1 MLHTTNLVLLVGK
14 NEMGDFSPRKATI
27 YKTNDSNVICSF
39 WPFTSNITLAKINKK
54 RIILQESS
62 FIHIYSTE
70 DMTALHKIDIGNNI
84 TPNHIVLSSSSEKN
98 NFLVYTTSENEG
110 IIKVYD
116 LLYLSYKG
124 TFQAHKTQIEQ
135 MNINSNGDMLV
146 TCSIKGT
153 MIRVFSLPKGEKI
166 HTIKRGISNAQ
177 VFSIAFDIEK
187 NDKIVLSGNTGTI
200 HIIDLKE
207 NLPFTSVNNG
217 KNEPNGESGLFG
229 FVNKIKSQIISK
241 DYEEMMN
248 YQRPC
253 ISANF
258 QEIKDRNIIGFKGG
272 SGGLKVFAI
281 NERGEYYLFDVNY
294 KSNTI
299 NKIYENDLTKLKLID
314 NE

>member
-14 NEMGDFSPRKATI
+14 DEMGDFSPRKATI
-27 YKTNDSNVICSF
+27 YKTNDNNVICSF

-70 DMTALHKIDIGNNI
+70 DMTSLHKIDIGNNI

-98 NFLVYTTSENEG
+98 NFLIYSTSENEG

-135 MNINSNGDMLV
+135 MNINSNGDMVV

-153 MIRVFSLPKGEKI
+153 MIRVFSLPKGDKLY
-166 HTIKRGISNAQ
+166 TIKRGIANAQ

-207 NLPFTSVNNG
+207 SNTSNTVSNS
-217 KNEPNGESGLFG
+217 KTETNGESGLFG
-229 FVNKIKSQIISK
+229 FVSKIKSQIISK

-258 QEIKDRNIIGFKGG
+258 AEMKDRNIICFKGG
-272 SGGLKVFAI
+272 SGGYKVFAI
-281 NERGEYYLFDVNY
+281 NERGEFYLFNVSY
-294 KSNTI
+294 KSYTMS
-299 NKIYENDLTKLKLID
+299 KISENDLTKLRLID